1 MNRPKV
7 LRTPGLGWLRS
18 PRRLGLILAALGLA
32 AYFLLPA
39 WAAPPASN
47 YDSLRLYTEALFE
60 VSQKYVW
67 PKNEEE
73 LIYGSLRG
81 MMNSLDPDSSFLTA
95 KEYQDYLQG
104 PQRSPAEAGVD
115 LIVKD
120 GLVTTASVIDGGPA
134 SRAGL
139 KPGDHIFKINGQMV
153 RNLTTQE
160 ATRRFQG
167 APNTS
172 FKLQVVRNGEVKP
185 LDLTITLEPLGVSTV
200 TTRYLENHV
209 AYIRI
214 RYFNNETPVEL
225 DSALNNIKQYK
236 PPVKGIILDL
246 RNNARGSMEEAVR
259 SASLFLGNQQILI
272 AKGRSP
278 KTEQSFT
285 GKDRDLVFKTLPPL
299 VVLVDQGTARA
310 AEIMAAALRDQ
321 ARATL
326 LGAKTLGLCGL
337 TKAFPLEDGSAL
349 VMTVAQCYGPK
360 GEKIQGKGLEPEV
373 PGQKPQAAKA
383 QEKPLAQEK
392 TPTQEKAPAQVKS
405 PEQDPWVQQANDLLT
420 SGKPKPVAPKE
431 PAS

>member
-1 MNRPKV
+1 V
-7 LRTPGLGWLRS
+7 
-18 PRRLGLILAALGLA
+18 GLIVAALGLA

-39 WAAPPASN
+39 WAAPTAAN

-67 PKNEEE
+67 PKNEED

-120 GLVTTASVIDGGPA
+120 GLLTAASVIDGGPA
-134 SRAGL
+134 ARAGL
-139 KPGDHIFKINGQMV
+139 KPNDHIIKINGQMV

-167 APNTS
+167 APNTT
-172 FKLQVVRNGEVKP
+172 FKLQVIRNGEVKP
-185 LDLTITLEPLGVSTV
+185 LDLTITLEPLGMNTV
-200 TTRYLENHV
+200 TAVYLDNTA
-209 AYIRI
+209 AYVRI

-225 DSALNNIKQYK
+225 ATALNNIKQHQ

-259 SASLFLGNQQILI
+259 SASLFLGNQQILL

-285 GKDRDLVFKTLPPL
+285 GKDRDLVFKTLPPI

-326 LGAKTLGLCGL
+326 LGDKTLGLCGL

-349 VMTVAQCYGPK
+349 VMTVAQCYSPK
-360 GEKIQGKGLEPEV
+360 GDKIQGKGLEPEV

-383 QEKPLAQEK
+383 PEKKPAPEK
-392 TPTQEKAPAQVKS
+392 TPAPVTS
-405 PEQDPWVQQANDLLT
+405 PEQDPWVQQAKELLT
-420 SGKPKPVAPKE
+420 SGQPKPVAPKK

>member
-1 MNRPKV
+1 MNQPKV
-7 LRTPGLGWLRS
+7 LKTPGLGWLRS
-18 PRRLGLILAALGLA
+18 PRRLVLILLALGLA
-32 AYFLLPA
+32 GYFLLPA

-67 PKNEEE
+67 PKNEED

-95 KEYQDYLQG
+95 QEYQNYLKGSTQA
-104 PQRSPAEAGVD
+104 PAEAGLD

-120 GLVTTASVIDGGPA
+120 GLLTAASVIDGGPGA
-134 SRAGL
+134 RAGL
-139 KPGDHIFKINGQMV
+139 NPGDHIIKIDEKMV

-160 ATRRFQG
+160 ANRRFRG

-172 FKLQVVRNGEVKP
+172 LKLQVIRNSEVKP
-185 LDLTITLEPLGVSTV
+185 LDLTVTLEPLGGTTV
-200 TTRYLENHV
+200 AATYLDNLV
-209 AYIRI
+209 AYLRI
-214 RYFNNETPVEL
+214 RFFNDETPGEL
-225 DSALNNIKQYK
+225 ATALNKIKQHQ

-259 SASLFLGNQQILI
+259 SASLFLGNQQILT
-272 AKGRSP
+272 AKGRSD

-285 GKDRDLVFKTLPPL
+285 GKDRDLVFKTAPPM

-310 AEIMAAALRDQ
+310 AEIVAAALRDQ

-326 LGAKTLGLCGL
+326 LGTKTLGLCGL

-349 VMTVAQCYGPK
+349 VMTVASCYSPK
-360 GEKIQGKGLEPEV
+360 GMKIQGKGLEPEV
-373 PGQKPQAAKA
+373 PGEKPKPAKA
-383 QEKPLAQEK
+383 QEKEPAPK
-392 TPTQEKAPAQVKS
+392 KAPAQVKT
-405 PEQDPWVQQANDLLT
+405 PEQDPWVQQAKDLLI
-420 SGKPKPVAPKE
+420 SGKSKPAATKG

>member
-1 MNRPKV
+1 VNPPKV
-7 LRTPGLGWLRS
+7 LQTPGFGWLRS
-18 PRRLGLILAALGLA
+18 PRRWGLILAALGLT

-67 PKNEEE
+67 PKNEED

-95 KEYQDYLQG
+95 KEYQDYLHG
-104 PQRSPAEAGVD
+104 PTRPAAEAGVE

-120 GLVTTASVIDGGPA
+120 SLLTAASVIDGGPA
-134 SRAGL
+134 ARAGM
-139 KPGDHIFKINGQMV
+139 KPGDHIIKINGQMV

-160 ATRRFQG
+160 AARRFQG
-167 APNTS
+167 APKTS
-172 FKLQVVRNGEVKP
+172 FKLQLIRNGEVKP

-200 TTRYLENHV
+200 TAVYLDNAV
-209 AYIRI
+209 AYLRI
-214 RYFNNETPVEL
+214 RYFNEETPVEL
-225 DSALNNIKQYK
+225 ATALNNIKQHK

-259 SASLFLGNQQILI
+259 SASLFLGNQQILL
-272 AKGRSP
+272 AKGRAS

-285 GKDRDLVFKTLPPL
+285 GKDRGQVFTTLPPL

-310 AEIMAAALRDQ
+310 AEIVAAALRDQ
-321 ARATL
+321 ARATVM
-326 LGAKTLGLCGL
+326 GAKTLGLCGI

-349 VMTVAQCYGPK
+349 VMTVAQCYSPK
-360 GEKIQGKGLEPEV
+360 GDKIQGKGLEPEV
-373 PGQKPQAAKA
+373 PGQKPQAAK
-383 QEKPLAQEK
+383 
-392 TPTQEKAPAQVKS
+392 TQEKASPPEKAPVPEKGPVPVLS
-405 PEQDPWVQQANDLLT
+405 PEQDPWVQQAKDLLI

>member
-7 LRTPGLGWLRS
+7 FRTPDRGWLRS
-18 PRRLGLILAALGLA
+18 PRRLAVVLLSLVVAG
-32 AYFLLPA
+32 YFLLPA
-39 WAAPPASN
+39 WAAAPATN

-67 PKNEEE
+67 PKNEED

-95 KEYQDYLQG
+95 KEYQQYLNG
-104 PQRSPAEAGVD
+104 STRAPAEAGID

-120 GLVTTASVIDGGPA
+120 GLLTVASVIDGGPGA
-134 SRAGL
+134 RAGL
-139 KPGDHIFKINGQMV
+139 KPDDHIIKINAQMV

-160 ATRRFQG
+160 ANRRFRG

-172 FKLQVVRNGEVKP
+172 LKLQVIRSGEVKP
-185 LDLTITLEPLGVSTV
+185 LDLTVTLEPLGVSTV
-200 TTRYLENHV
+200 TTTYLDGLV
-209 AYIRI
+209 AYLRI
-214 RYFNNETPVEL
+214 RYFNDETPGEL
-225 DSALNNIKQYK
+225 ATALNKIKQQK

-259 SASLFLGNQQILI
+259 SASLFLGNQQILT
-272 AKGRSP
+272 AKGRSI

-285 GKDRDLVFKTLPPL
+285 GKDRDLIFKTVPPM

-310 AEIMAAALRDQ
+310 AEIVAAALRDQ

-337 TKAFPLEDGSAL
+337 TKAFPLDDGSAL
-349 VMTVAQCYGPK
+349 VMTVAQCYSPK
-360 GEKIQGKGLEPEV
+360 GMKIQGKGLEPEV
-373 PGQKPQAAKA
+373 PGAKPPEAKA
-383 QEKPLAQEK
+383 QDEGPRSEEGAGPGENPGAGPLGAAGK
-392 TPTQEKAPAQVKS
+392 GPA
-405 PEQDPWVQQANDLLT
+405 DLR
-420 SGKPKPVAPKE
+420 
-431 PAS
+431 

>member
-1 MNRPKV
+1 LVAVV
-7 LRTPGLGWLRS
+7 L
-18 PRRLGLILAALGLA
+18 ALGLA

-39 WAAPPASN
+39 WAAPPTST

-81 MMNSLDPDSSFLTA
+81 MMNALDPDSSFLTA

-104 PQRSPAEAGVD
+104 QPRPPAEAGLE

-120 GLVTTASVIDGGPA
+120 SLLTAVSVIDGGPA
-134 SRAGL
+134 ARAGM
-139 KPGDHIFKINGQMV
+139 KPGDHIIKVNGQMV

-160 ATRRFQG
+160 ASRRFQG
-167 APNTS
+167 APNTAL
-172 FKLQVVRNGEVKP
+172 KLQVMRNGEVKP
-185 LDLTITLEPLGVSTV
+185 LELTVTLEPLGVSTV
-200 TTRYLENHV
+200 TTAYLGNDV
-209 AYIRI
+209 AYLRL
-214 RYFNNETPVEL
+214 RYFNEETPGQL
-225 DSALNNIKQYK
+225 DTALNNIKQHK

-259 SASLFLGNQQILI
+259 SASLFLGNQQIVLT
-272 AKGRSP
+272 KGRSP
-278 KTEQSFT
+278 KAEQSFS
-285 GKDRDLVFKTLPPL
+285 GKDRDLVFKTLPPM
-299 VVLVDQGTARA
+299 VALVDEGTARA

-326 LGAKTLGLCGL
+326 LGAKTFGLCGL

-349 VMTVAQCYGPK
+349 VMTVAQCYAPK
-360 GEKIQGKGLEPEV
+360 GAKIQGKGLEPEV
-373 PGQKPQAAKA
+373 PGQKAQAAKA
-383 QEKPLAQEK
+383 P
-392 TPTQEKAPAQVKS
+392 EKAPAQVQS
-405 PEQDPWVQQANDLLT
+405 PEQDPWVQQAMELLT
-420 SGKPKPVAPKE
+420 SGKPKPLVQEK

>member
-1 MNRPKV
+1 VKNS
-7 LRTPGLGWLRS
+7 GLGWLRS
-18 PRRLGLILAALGLA
+18 PRRFALIIVALGLA

-67 PKNEEE
+67 PKNEED

-81 MMNSLDPDSSFLTA
+81 MMNSLDPDSSFLSA
-95 KEYQDYLQG
+95 KEYQNYLKG
-104 PQRSPAEAGVD
+104 APHPAAEAGVD

-120 GLVTTASVIDGGPA
+120 GMLTAASVIDGGPA
-134 SRAGL
+134 ARAGL
-139 KPGDHIFKINGQMV
+139 KPGDHIIKINGQMV

-167 APNTS
+167 APNTA
-172 FKLQVVRNGEVKP
+172 FKIQVIRSTEVKP

-200 TTRYLENHV
+200 TTAYLDNAV
-209 AYIRI
+209 AYVRI
-214 RYFNNETPVEL
+214 RYFNDETPSEL
-225 DSALNNIKQYK
+225 ATALNNIKQHK

-246 RNNARGSMEEAVR
+246 RNNARGTMEEAVR
-259 SASLFLGNQQILI
+259 SASLFLGDQQILT
-272 AKGRSP
+272 AKGRSA
-278 KTEQSFT
+278 KTEQIFT
-285 GKDRDLVFKTLPPL
+285 GKNRDLVFKTLPPI

-310 AEIMAAALRDQ
+310 AEIIAAALRDQ

-326 LGAKTLGLCGL
+326 LGDKTLGLCGL

-349 VMTVAQCYGPK
+349 VMTVAQCYAPK
-360 GEKIQGKGLEPEV
+360 GAKIQGKGLEPEV
-373 PGQKPQAAKA
+373 PGQKPKA
-383 QEKPLAQEK
+383 SKDQS
-392 TPTQEKAPAQVKS
+392 KAPPQAKT
-405 PEQDPWVQQANDLLT
+405 PEQDPWVQQAKDLLI
-420 SGKPKPVAPKE
+420 SGKPKPVAQNK

>member
-1 MNRPKV
+1 MNLPQV
-7 LRTPGLGWLRS
+7 LKTSGLGWFRS
-18 PRRLGLILAALGLA
+18 SRRIGLILLALGLA

-39 WAAPPASN
+39 WAAPPAST
-47 YDSLRLYTEALFE
+47 YDALRLYTEALFE

-73 LIYGSLRG
+73 LMYGSLRG

-95 KEYQDYLQG
+95 KEYQNYLQG
-104 PQRSPAEAGVD
+104 VKHSPAEAGMD

-120 GLVTTASVIDGGPA
+120 GLLTAASVIDGGPA
-134 SRAGL
+134 ARAGL
-139 KPGDHIFKINGQMV
+139 KPDDHIIKINGQMV

-172 FKLQVVRNGEVKP
+172 FKLQVIRNSEVKP
-185 LDLTITLEPLGVSTV
+185 LDLTVTLEPLGVTTV
-200 TTRYLENHV
+200 TTTYLEKPV
-209 AYIRI
+209 AYVRI
-214 RYFNNETPVEL
+214 RYFNDETPAEL
-225 DSALNNIKQYK
+225 ATALNNIKQHQ

-259 SASLFLGNQQILI
+259 SASLFLGNQPILT
-272 AKGRSP
+272 AKGRST

-285 GKDRDLVFKTLPPL
+285 GKDRDLVFKTLPPM
-299 VVLVDQGTARA
+299 VVLVDQGTGRA
-310 AEIMAAALRDQ
+310 AEIVAAALRDQ

-349 VMTVAQCYGPK
+349 VMTVAQCYSPK
-360 GEKIQGKGLEPEV
+360 GIKIQGKGLEPEV
-373 PGQKPQAAKA
+373 PAEKPQAAKA
-383 QEKPLAQEK
+383 QEK
-392 TPTQEKAPAQVKS
+392 TPAPVKAPPQVKS
-405 PEQDPWVQQANDLLT
+405 PAQDPWVQQAQEQLI
-420 SGKPKPVAPKE
+420 SGKPKPAAPKG